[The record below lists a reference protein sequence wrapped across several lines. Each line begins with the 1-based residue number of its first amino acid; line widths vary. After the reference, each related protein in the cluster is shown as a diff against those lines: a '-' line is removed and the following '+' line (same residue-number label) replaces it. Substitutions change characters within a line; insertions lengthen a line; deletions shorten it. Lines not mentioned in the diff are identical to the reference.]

1 MEIGAQEV
9 IKGYKL
15 ALKFIE
21 GLDEKQ
27 FSKWLEGEFTLGL
40 QEVHK
45 SKKVVKEVDKQLVVY
60 EEALKQCQ
68 TYEEA
73 KSYLQGLKLNKPKLV
88 ELAKSLSAC
97 MKSRDNKDQIIE
109 KIIQATV
116 GNRLKMEVLGSKV
129 GS

>member
-1 MEIGAQEV
+1 M
-9 IKGYKL
+9 
-15 ALKFIE
+15 
-21 GLDEKQ
+21 
-27 FSKWLEGEFTLGL
+27 
-40 QEVHK
+40 
-45 SKKVVKEVDKQLVVY
+45 VY

-73 KSYLQGLKLNKPKLV
+73 QIYLQGLKLSKPKLV

-97 MKSRDNKDQIIE
+97 IKSRDNKDQIIE

-116 GNRLKMEVLGSKV
+116 GNRLKMAVLGSKV

>member
-1 MEIGAQEV
+1 MAIGAQEV

-40 QEVHK
+40 QEV
-45 SKKVVKEVDKQLVVY
+45 DKQLVVY

-73 KSYLQGLKLNKPKLV
+73 QIYLQGLKLSKPKLV

-97 MKSRDNKDQIIE
+97 IKSRDNKDQIIE

-116 GNRLKMEVLGSKV
+116 GNRLKMAVLGSKV